1 MSYYMEQLG
10 HDFRISSAN
19 TAAAYG
25 ALKAWEQQE
34 IARHPAY
41 RQLGREPLNGA
52 DTLEDALAEL
62 GWTAEIDESGN
73 ITGLSFEGGKLC
85 DEDSWLNAI
94 APYVQHGSRLEMR
107 GEDGYLWCWYF
118 NGESC
123 TTYDGKVVFPDI
135 PIEGK
140 EQPICTM

>member
-1 MSYYMEQLG
+1 MGYYMEQLG

-19 TAAAYG
+19 TAAAFG

-62 GWTAEIDESGN
+62 G
-73 ITGLSFEGGKLC
+73 
-85 DEDSWLNAI
+85 
-94 APYVQHGSRLEMR
+94 
-107 GEDGYLWCWYF
+107 
-118 NGESC
+118 
-123 TTYDGKVVFPDI
+123 
-135 PIEGK
+135 
-140 EQPICTM
+140 